1 MLNNNGERGQPC
13 LTPEL
18 IFIFLVV
25 LPLLLMIVTLSL
37 YISNIP
43 SITSSGIP
51 FLVIPFVIDLC
62 DTVSKVF
69 AKSKKTMLYSFL
81 HFLCCLMIC
90 CRIFTFWKQPSTGTK
105 PFCLSSNFTLAL
117 NLLSQILAY
126 SLINIF
132 PIVVGRQFP
141 NFSRSSLVFGSSFV
155 MHSLALSGILFPHH
169 LFSMSII

>member
-1 MLNNNGERGQPC
+1 MFLFFNFDINTSIIMLNNNGERGQPC

-69 AKSKKTMLYSFL
+69 AKSKKTMLYSL
-81 HFLCCLMIC
+81 LLDDLL
-90 CRIFTFWKQPSTGTK
+90 Q
-105 PFCLSSNFTLAL
+105 NFY
-117 NLLSQILAY
+117 ILEAA
-126 SLINIF
+126 I
-132 PIVVGRQFP
+132 
-141 NFSRSSLVFGSSFV
+141 
-155 MHSLALSGILFPHH
+155 
-169 LFSMSII
+169 